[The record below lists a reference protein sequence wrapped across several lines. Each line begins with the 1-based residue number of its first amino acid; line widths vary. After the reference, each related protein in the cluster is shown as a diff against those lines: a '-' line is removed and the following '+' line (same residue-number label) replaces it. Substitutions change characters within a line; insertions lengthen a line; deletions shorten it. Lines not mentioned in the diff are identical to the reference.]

1 MCIYIYCS
9 QCLQSLLVTSFYH
22 CKISLKVVRYSWD
35 WVCMLSILRL
45 IFMCWERVLFL
56 AGSETVAGEILHN
69 GITDKA
75 PSGDP
80 WACVERGGVLAVPS
94 GHTALPAVLSPSQPA
109 TLGGRRASVQPR
121 PLSLPHPGA
130 PGSSCWSFQV
140 HYGVTPKNENRKWQF
155 CHQLLT
161 LSLFQTHKN

>member
-1 MCIYIYCS
+1 MR
-9 QCLQSLLVTSFYH
+9 LG
-22 CKISLKVVRYSWD
+22 
-35 WVCMLSILRL
+35 MLSVLRL

-69 GITDKA
+69 GVTDKA

-80 WACVERGGVLAVPS
+80 WACVERDGVLAVPA

-140 HYGVTPKNENRKWQF
+140 HYGITPNNENQKWQVY
-155 CHQLLT
+155 HHLLT
-161 LSLFQTHKN
+161 LMFFQTHKTLVNLQNTHEDSLIFLIRLIHF